1 LTFFKYCLPDS
12 SDRKYFLPLVHRKL
26 GPLEKHHGKGGTNVM
41 KEFRWPL
48 LVGLGWLAMALI
60 TSGCGAKS
68 EQEVRLGIN
77 AELTGSKPTVG
88 DSCKKAM
95 ELLAAQVNQDGGL
108 KVGDKKIPL
117 KLYVEDNED
126 KAESAAAAAQKL
138 ISQNN
143 VLAIIGPNAS
153 GNAIPAARICEDNG
167 VIMISPWSTNPK
179 TTEGKKYIFRSCFID
194 DFQGQ
199 VMAKFARQDLK
210 ATTAAVLYDVASE
223 YNKGIAEFFKQFFE
237 ADGGRVVAF
246 ASYTTGDKDFS
257 SQLTTIKAASP
268 QVLFLPNYY
277 NEVPLQVKQA
287 RNQGL
292 TCAIIGSDSWG
303 SQELLTLGG
312 KDLEGA
318 FFSTHYAQ
326 DIATPK
332 AQKFISEFEAK
343 YGKKPDDVA
352 ALTYDAGML
361 LCNAVSQAGSLDRTK
376 VRDALAQV
384 TEFEGV
390 TGKMAFKGQGD
401 PVKSAVILQ
410 VQDGQF
416 KYFASV
422 QP

>member
-1 LTFFKYCLPDS
+1 MQKLIRQLIAVLGCLA
-12 SDRKYFLPLVHRKL
+12 
-26 GPLEKHHGKGGTNVM
+26 
-41 KEFRWPL
+41 
-48 LVGLGWLAMALI
+48 LVGGML
-60 TSGCGAKS
+60 GCGAKA
-68 EQEVRLGIN
+68 EQEVRLGVN

-95 ELLAAQVNQDGGL
+95 ELLAAQINQQGGL
-108 KVGDKKIPL
+108 KVGEKKIPL
-117 KLYVEDNED
+117 KLFIEDNED

-153 GNAIPAARICEDNG
+153 GNAIPAARICEDSG
-167 VIMISPWSTNPK
+167 VMMISPWSTNPK
-179 TTEGKKYIFRSCFID
+179 TTEGKKFIFRACFID

-199 VMAKFARQDLK
+199 VMAKFAREHLK
-210 ATTAAVLYDVASE
+210 AKTAAVLYDVASE
-223 YNKGIAEFFKQFFE
+223 YNKGIAEYFKQFFE
-237 ADGGRVVAF
+237 ADGGKVVAF

-257 SQLTTIKAASP
+257 SQLTTIKAAAP
-268 QVLFLPNYY
+268 QILFLPNYY

-303 SQELLTLGG
+303 SQELLNLGG
-312 KDLEGA
+312 PELQGA
-318 FFSTHYAQ
+318 YFSTHYAP

-332 AQKFISEFEAK
+332 AQAFIQAYEAK

-352 ALTYDAGML
+352 ALTYDAGLL
-361 LCNAVSQAGSLDRTK
+361 LCNAITQAGSLDRLK

-384 TEFEGV
+384 KEFEGV
-390 TGKMAFKGQGD
+390 TGKMTFQGGGD
-401 PVKSAVILQ
+401 PIKSAVILE
-410 VQDGQF
+410 VKDGQF

>member
-1 LTFFKYCLPDS
+1 MRKFFWLGLIVLGGLALSLTL
-12 SDRKYFLPLVHRKL
+12 
-26 GPLEKHHGKGGTNVM
+26 
-41 KEFRWPL
+41 
-48 LVGLGWLAMALI
+48 
-60 TSGCGAKS
+60 SGCGAKS
-68 EQEVRLGIN
+68 EREVRIGVN

-95 ELLAAQVNQDGGL
+95 DLLAAQINQDGGL
-108 KVGDKKIPL
+108 KVGDKKIPVQ
-117 KLYVEDNED
+117 LYVEDNED

-153 GNAIPAARICEDNG
+153 GNAIPAARICEDSG

-179 TTEGKKYIFRSCFID
+179 TTEGKKYIFRACFID

-210 ATTAAVLYDVASE
+210 ATAAAVLYDVASE
-223 YNKGIAEFFKQFFE
+223 YNKGIAEYFKQFFE
-237 ADGGRVVAF
+237 AAGGRVVAF

-257 SQLTTIKAASP
+257 SQLTAIKAASP

-312 KDLEGA
+312 KDLEGT

-332 AQKFISEFEAK
+332 AQKFIHDFEAK

-352 ALTYDAGML
+352 ALTYDAGSL
-361 LCNAVSQAGSLDRTK
+361 LCTAISQAGSLDRTK
-376 VRDALAQV
+376 VRDTLAQI
-384 TEFEGV
+384 TEFDGV
-390 TGKMAFKGQGD
+390 TGKMAFQGKGD
-401 PVKSAVILQ
+401 PIKSAVILEIK
-410 VQDGQF
+410 DGKF
-416 KYFASV
+416 KYFSSV

>member
-1 LTFFKYCLPDS
+1 MVKKTWSTILLIIA
-12 SDRKYFLPLVHRKL
+12 LVL
-26 GPLEKHHGKGGTNVM
+26 S
-41 KEFRWPL
+41 
-48 LVGLGWLAMALI
+48 LAML
-60 TSGCGAKS
+60 GCGAKS
-68 EQEVRLGIN
+68 EQEIRLGVN

-95 ELLAAQVNQDGGL
+95 ELLAEQVNQKGGL
-108 KVGDKKIPL
+108 KVGERTIPI
-117 KLYVEDNED
+117 KLFIEDNED

-143 VLAIIGPNAS
+143 VLAVIGPNAS
-153 GNAIPAARICEDNG
+153 GNAIPAARICEDSG

-179 TTEGKKYIFRSCFID
+179 TTEGKKYIFRACFID

-199 VMAKFARQDLK
+199 VMAAFARQHLK
-210 ATTAAVLYDVASE
+210 AETAAVLYDVASE

-237 ADGGRVVAF
+237 AAGGKVVAF
-246 ASYTTGDKDFS
+246 TSYTTGDKDFS
-257 SQLTTIKAASP
+257 SQLTSIKAAAP

-292 TCAIIGSDSWG
+292 TCSIIGSDSWG

-312 KDLEGA
+312 ADLEGA
-318 FFSTHYAQ
+318 YFSTHYAP

-332 AQKFISEFEAK
+332 AQAFIQAYEAK

-352 ALTYDAGML
+352 ALTYDAGQI
-361 LCNAVSQAGSLDRTK
+361 LCQAITAAGSLDRTK
-376 VRDALAQV
+376 VRDSLAQIK
-384 TEFEGV
+384 EFEGV
-390 TGKMAFKGQGD
+390 TGKMAFKGGGD

-410 VQDGQF
+410 VKDGQF

>member
-1 LTFFKYCLPDS
+1 MKKS
-12 SDRKYFLPLVHRKL
+12 RWLPLLPL
-26 GPLEKHHGKGGTNVM
+26 GCLA
-41 KEFRWPL
+41 
-48 LVGLGWLAMALI
+48 LVLVF
-60 TSGCGAKS
+60 SGCVAKS

-108 KVGDKKIPL
+108 QVGDKKIPL

-179 TTEGKKYIFRSCFID
+179 TTEGKKFIFRSCFID

-199 VMAKFARQDLK
+199 VMAKFARQNLK

-332 AQKFISEFEAK
+332 AQKFIAEFEAK

-361 LCNAVSQAGSLDRTK
+361 LCNAISQAGSLDRLK
-376 VRDALAQV
+376 VREALAKDV
-384 TEFEGV
+384 TYDGV
-390 TGKMAFKGQGD
+390 TGKMTFKGSGD

-410 VQDGQF
+410 VKDGQF
-416 KYFASV
+416 KYFASE